1 MESESAPALHPA
13 LLPPGTQV
21 DSWRVVGWAG
31 RGVYGAVY
39 RVESV
44 HAEQAEPV
52 VLKLALVPGD
62 PRFAREVELLSRV
75 SHPSVPRV
83 HGHGKWR
90 LPGGT
95 LHPYVAM
102 EWVDG
107 MPLYEWARE
116 HEPSSREV
124 ARVLAQLA
132 RALQALHAQAG
143 LHRDVKGENIRVR
156 RSDGRAMLLDF
167 GTGVYAGAA
176 TLTPPQVQPGTPAY
190 QSPEAHLA
198 ALHFRRGLA
207 ARYVAW
213 PADDVY
219 ALGVTACRLVTG
231 EYPEVE
237 EPVVEEQGAWRLRG
251 VRVPAALHDEARVEP
266 GLRACIL
273 RMLSERPEER
283 GGVEELAEALERAA
297 EQAAPG
303 AFHERVSPRR
313 HPWPWRRC
321 LATAASVA
329 LIALG
334 AWWVAPGRS
343 AEEPTAVAHAEAL
356 EAGPADA
363 DRTGLGEAAAPT
375 ATSSAPVLRAPE
387 VLAEEPLPE
396 LRPGQVRPDAQGR
409 CPRKRQVAL
418 NGGCWL
424 VTPLDGEDCAEVR
437 GSMFKGQCYQP
448 SFPPPGRGP
457 TSSPTHKP

>member
-1 MESESAPALHPA
+1 MESESAAAMHPA

-21 DSWRVVGWAG
+21 GSWRVVGWVG

-44 HAEQAEPV
+44 HTEQAEPV

-95 LHPYVAM
+95 LHPYVVM

-213 PADDVY
+213 PTDDVY

-237 EPVVEEQGAWRLRG
+237 EPVVDEQGAWRPRG

-297 EQAAPG
+297 VQGEPGAAP
-303 AFHERVSPRR
+303 ARIRPRR
-313 HPWPWRRC
+313 QPWPWWRS
-321 LATAASVA
+321 LAAAAGVV
-329 LIALG
+329 LIG
-334 AWWVAPGRS
+334 TGGWWAAAGLLPGQSSTTGRAEAVRAD
-343 AEEPTAVAHAEAL
+343 AEE
-356 EAGPADA
+356 AG
-363 DRTGLGEAAAPT
+363 RTGLGEAAAPT
-375 ATSSAPVLRAPE
+375 AANSVAPALQPPE
-387 VLAEEPLPE
+387 VLGEEPLPTPQ
-396 LRPGQVRPDAQGR
+396 PGQTRPDAKGR

-418 NGGCWL
+418 NDGCWL
-424 VTPLDGEDCAEVR
+424 VTDWDSEECAEASGYR
-437 GSMFKGQCYQP
+437 YKGMCYVP
-448 SFPPPGRGP
+448 PIPPGRRP
-457 TSSPTHKP
+457 TSNSTHKP